1 MDGVIVRERIAGH
14 PGVAE
19 IMLDRAEAMNA
30 INTAM
35 ALRLAQACAELATD
49 RQVRAVVLYG
59 TGERAFCVGADLKE
73 RNRMSDADFLRQR
86 PVFRAAFGGLLALP
100 QPVIA
105 AVHGYALGG
114 GCELALSCDMIVA
127 DETAVFGLPETTVGL
142 VPGGGGTQLALRRL
156 GPGRAADL
164 VLSGRRVDAG
174 EAARIGLADRVVP
187 PGTACP
193 EAIELAGRMAAG
205 SPVAGQ
211 PFARGPASAW
221 RRRWRWRTRPGAPP
235 RCPPTGARA
244 SPPSTRSASRNGQ
257 GSDMSDMPARIS
269 LREVGPRDGLQ
280 NEDPVPTPA
289 KIALIDR
296 LGHTGVSRIEA
307 VSFVRAD
314 AIPQM
319 ADADEVWAGVARVPT
334 VRYSALAPNLRGAR
348 RALDAGFTEVEVVV
362 SASDTHNRKNVNRS
376 TEQSL
381 DEIAVVIDEAHQRG
395 ATCQV
400 IVSTAWGCPYEGDV
414 PVDRVLWAAGRAVA
428 DGADSVSFGD
438 TTGMATPRRVRDLVG
453 GFRSRFPGTPL
464 NLHFHNTRGT
474 GLANVLAALELGV
487 DDFDASVGGLGGCPY
502 APGATGN
509 IATEELVHMVEDMG
523 VATGVDLDAMIDAAA
538 EAERIVGRELPS
550 QVLRAGPRTRTIPA

>member
-1 MDGVIVRERIAGH
+1 
-14 PGVAE
+14 
-19 IMLDRAEAMNA
+19 
-30 INTAM
+30 
-35 ALRLAQACAELATD
+35 
-49 RQVRAVVLYG
+49 
-59 TGERAFCVGADLKE
+59 
-73 RNRMSDADFLRQR
+73 
-86 PVFRAAFGGLLALP
+86 
-100 QPVIA
+100 
-105 AVHGYALGG
+105 
-114 GCELALSCDMIVA
+114 
-127 DETAVFGLPETTVGL
+127 
-142 VPGGGGTQLALRRL
+142 
-156 GPGRAADL
+156 
-164 VLSGRRVDAG
+164 
-174 EAARIGLADRVVP
+174 
-187 PGTACP
+187 
-193 EAIELAGRMAAG
+193 
-205 SPVAGQ
+205 
-211 PFARGPASAW
+211 
-221 RRRWRWRTRPGAPP
+221 
-235 RCPPTGARA
+235 
-244 SPPSTRSASRNGQ
+244 
-257 GSDMSDMPARIS
+257 MSDMPGRIS

-280 NEDPVPTPA
+280 NEDPVPTSA

-348 RALDAGFTEVEVVV
+348 RALDAGFAEVEVVV

-381 DEIAVVIDEAHQRG
+381 DEIAVVIDEAHRRG
-395 ATCQV
+395 AACQV

-414 PVDRVLWAAGRAVA
+414 PTGRVLWVAGRAVA
-428 DGADSVSFGD
+428 DGADSISFGD

-453 GFRSRFPGTPL
+453 GFRSRFPDIPL